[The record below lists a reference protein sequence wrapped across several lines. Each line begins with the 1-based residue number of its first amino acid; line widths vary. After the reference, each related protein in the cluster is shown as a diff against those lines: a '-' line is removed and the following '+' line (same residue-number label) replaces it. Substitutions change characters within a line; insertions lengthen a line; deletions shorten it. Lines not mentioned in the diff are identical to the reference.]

1 MESAQALMK
10 FNTQIKNKAKT
21 KPKTKPKNKAKIQN
35 PNSPVPIMRISQREY
50 DWYLRLCPNFNECG
64 LHIAIMKT

>member
-21 KPKTKPKNKAKIQN
+21 KPKNKAKIPN

-64 LHIAIMKT
+64 IHIAIMKT

>member
-21 KPKTKPKNKAKIQN
+21 KPKNKAKIKN

-50 DWYLRLCPNFNECG
+50 DWYSRLCPNFNQNK
-64 LHIAIMKT
+64 LRILIKTHKE